1 MNNFF
6 KLIFGFI
13 ISLILGLLFM
23 GGIDLDDIKFRK
35 NIKKL
40 KRESWFRE
48 LSNNGI
54 YYEKI
59 YQNQEFQNYLCQDNI
74 VEKVINDE
82 IERIYLISLIK

>member
-1 MNNFF
+1 MKNFF
-6 KLIFGFI
+6 KLLFGLVL
-13 ISLILGLLFM
+13 SLILGLLFM

-35 NIKKL
+35 NIRRL

-48 LSNNGI
+48 LSDNGI

-74 VEKVINDE
+74 VEKVMNDE
-82 IERIYLISLIK
+82 KEKSYLLSLIK

>member
-1 MNNFF
+1 
-6 KLIFGFI
+6 
-13 ISLILGLLFM
+13 M

-48 LSNNGI
+48 LSDNGI

-59 YQNQEFQNYLCQDNI
+59 YQNQEFQYYLRQDNI

-82 IERIYLISLIK
+82 KERSYLISLIK

>member
-1 MNNFF
+1 
-6 KLIFGFI
+6 
-13 ISLILGLLFM
+13 M

-40 KRESWFRE
+40 NRESWFRE
-48 LSNNGI
+48 LSDNGI

-82 IERIYLISLIK
+82 KERSYLISMIK

>member
-1 MNNFF
+1 MKNFF
-6 KLIFGFI
+6 KLLFGFVL
-13 ISLILGLLFM
+13 SLILGLLFM

-35 NIKKL
+35 NIRRL

-48 LSNNGI
+48 LSDNWI

-74 VEKVINDE
+74 VEKVMNDE
-82 IERIYLISLIK
+82 KEKSYLLSLIK